1 MSNVTLN
8 GRPLV
13 DGVSAYDRG
22 LHYGDGL
29 FETIVCVKGRARFL
43 SLHLERLSLGC
54 ERLSIALGDVT
65 PLRDEI
71 QAAAAASGDA
81 LIKVIVTRG
90 EAVARGYGWSGT
102 EIASRFVFRYP
113 LPPENGAAGRDGIR
127 AVVAKLRYG
136 ENPQL
141 AGLKHLNRL
150 EQILA
155 RAEVPAEAAA
165 ELLVFSSSGHLI
177 SGTMSNVFLVSQ
189 GRVLTPKLDRCG
201 VAGVMRRVILRETAA
216 AGVDAEERT
225 LSDADLASADEI
237 FVANARIGLWPVR
250 SLDGRERGVG
260 PVTRKI
266 QARLSTLLES
276 APDA

>member
-1 MSNVTLN
+1 MTVTLN

-13 DGVSAYDRG
+13 DGVSPYDRG

-29 FETIVCVKGRARFL
+29 FETIVCTKGRARFL

-54 ERLSIALGDVT
+54 ERLRIALGDVE
-65 PLRDEI
+65 PLRREI
-71 QAAAAASGDA
+71 QAAAVAGDT

-102 EIASRFVFRYP
+102 EVATRLVFRYP
-113 LPPENGAAGRDGIR
+113 LPPENLAASREGIR

-136 ENPQL
+136 ENPHL

-150 EQILA
+150 EQVLA
-155 RAEVPAEAAA
+155 RSEVPVEDAA
-165 ELLVFSSSGHLI
+165 ELLVFSSTGNLV
-177 SGTMSNVFLVSQ
+177 SGTMSNVFLVMK

-201 VAGVMRRVILRETAA
+201 VAGVMRRVILREAA
-216 AGVDAEERT
+216 ASGLRAEEQV
-225 LSDADLASADEI
+225 LNEVDLADADEI
-237 FVANARIGLWPVR
+237 FVSNARVGLWPVR
-250 SLDGRERGVG
+250 TLDGREIGVG
-260 PVTRKI
+260 PVTRRI
-266 QARLSTLLES
+266 QACLTTLLES